1 MLQLR
6 ARWTEEPTPRRLYRY
21 RTASV
26 KTPLSHQQHLGIKGD
41 PTQRCKLSWR
51 CRTFTNISLCR
62 FPMVACPVN
71 VHATEELFS
80 FFLWIWA
87 LQGQGVATL
96 VCSLLMKNTKWLACG
111 VTGTSAINAMFMT
124 PQTQTVTHKSDKM
137 AALTKHS
144 LKCQQH
150 FFFFFFFKVHKST
163 KKVLWVYFVFHSQW
177 YCHHA
182 SSLEGSLKKTL
193 PPPDQLI
200 WALYWTKG
208 LSLNQSKNCSPVQ
221 RSIPVDSSKT
231 VSLLNTPGTQTVER
245 EFLNKCGLPWC
256 SLLSCVGASFT

>member
-6 ARWTEEPTPRRLYRY
+6 ARWTEEPTPKRVYRY

-41 PTQRCKLSWR
+41 PTQRCKLSWK

-62 FPMVACPVN
+62 FPMVACPVD

-124 PQTQTVTHKSDKM
+124 PQTQAVTHKSDKM
-137 AALTKHS
+137 AAL
-144 LKCQQH
+144 LK
-150 FFFFFFFKVHKST
+150 FINRL

-177 YCHHA
+177 YWHHA
-182 SSLEGSLKKTL
+182 SWLEVSLKKTL

-208 LSLNQSKNCSPVQ
+208 SSLNQSKNCSPVQ